1 VEKLL
6 HMSGI
11 KKTLLKINFLFTVGS
26 LRNETSVSQKK
37 DEIFENLSRLA
48 SFHASISDF
57 FPPK

>member
-1 VEKLL
+1 
-6 HMSGI
+6 MSGI